1 MANWYEDK
9 RPLWS
14 AGLSNE
20 IIGIEISDDPPPWD
34 CSSPPP
40 EEQLAQLESL
50 GFVDGFRDYTR
61 DEELAKL
68 IEGKRIAY
76 VCPSPHLKDQRMGHY
91 IDSFDLV
98 VRINQSFSM
107 PEEQW
112 IDYGKRT
119 DILMNCLN
127 INKLRALNNNMD
139 YVRALKY
146 IICPMVSM
154 WDIGRVNSF
163 LEGTGV
169 PWQNVCDGFL
179 FKIFKEVG
187 TTANTGLTGLMTLL
201 HYDVKEIYVTGMTF
215 FNMNTFGKVYYDEYH
230 DSAVEYSN
238 FSDTS
243 DKEPSTKELRM
254 DIHSQMPQIRYFRK
268 ILSKHYSNPLYID
281 SYLRENF
288 NLTVNGI
295 LNNRS
300 DEDVED
306 IVTMD
311 RYLKENFNLTIDDWD
326 GQF

>member
-1 MANWYEDK
+1 
-9 RPLWS
+9 
-14 AGLSNE
+14 
-20 IIGIEISDDPPPWD
+20 
-34 CSSPPP
+34 
-40 EEQLAQLESL
+40 
-50 GFVDGFRDYTR
+50 
-61 DEELAKL
+61 
-68 IEGKRIAY
+68 
-76 VCPSPHLKDQRMGHY
+76 
-91 IDSFDLV
+91 
-98 VRINQSFSM
+98 
-107 PEEQW
+107 
-112 IDYGKRT
+112 
-119 DILMNCLN
+119 
-127 INKLRALNNNMD
+127 
-139 YVRALKY
+139 
-146 IICPMVSM
+146 MVSM